1 MNTTA
6 KPHQTPQIIRPFD
19 HLIGSQSGVIIV
31 EYGDFECPSCVK
43 AYPEVKR
50 LLKTF
55 GDDIGFVFLHFPH
68 QDIHPHSHMAAE
80 AAETAAAQEKFWPM
94 HDLLFEN
101 YQRLENSHLREY
113 AESIGLTLTHYDV
126 DMRKHT
132 YLKNVQEHISSE
144 RESGV
149 KSTPAFFVN
158 DKRVDTDDGLVS
170 LYASVKN
177 EIDRLLPAN
186 KLIANEPER
195 RSAKSRGTSS
205 FERRHRIQSIPA
217 DPVS

>member
-1 MNTTA
+1 MNTSA
-6 KPHQTPQIIRPFD
+6 NPHQIPQIIRPFD

-50 LLKTF
+50 LLKKF
-55 GDDIGFVFLHFPH
+55 EGDIGFVFRNFPH

-101 YQRLENSHLREY
+101 YQRLENFHLREY
-113 AESIGLTLTHYDV
+113 AESIGLTLTRYDV
-126 DMRKHT
+126 DMRNHA
-132 YLKNVQEHISSE
+132 YLKNVHEHISSG

-149 KSTPAFFVN
+149 KATPAFFLN
-158 DKRVDTDDGLVS
+158 DKRVNTDDGLAS
-170 LYASVKN
+170 LYASVKS
-177 EIDRLLPAN
+177 EIVN
-186 KLIANEPER
+186 N
-195 RSAKSRGTSS
+195 G
-205 FERRHRIQSIPA
+205 
-217 DPVS
+217 